1 MSDGSTFFIGNAW
14 AAPLRPGLPLQ
25 AFDPA
30 TGSLPRPTAAGGL
43 ADADRAVAAAHAAQ
57 PVGENL
63 PAAQRAT
70 VCAASGS
77 SCGTGPCRCP
87 SRARRQTRLQ
97 HEREHTALA
106 CAERCAQ
113 DL

>member
-14 AAPLRPGLPLQ
+14 AAPLRPGWPLQ

-43 ADADRAVAAAHAAQ
+43 ADADRAAAAAHAAQ

-63 PAAQRAT
+63 PAAQRASAINSVRGIGERLRCRAVQMPVART
-70 VCAASGS
+70 AADKV
-77 SCGTGPCRCP
+77 
-87 SRARRQTRLQ
+87 A
-97 HEREHTALA
+97 A
-106 CAERCAQ
+106 
-113 DL
+113 